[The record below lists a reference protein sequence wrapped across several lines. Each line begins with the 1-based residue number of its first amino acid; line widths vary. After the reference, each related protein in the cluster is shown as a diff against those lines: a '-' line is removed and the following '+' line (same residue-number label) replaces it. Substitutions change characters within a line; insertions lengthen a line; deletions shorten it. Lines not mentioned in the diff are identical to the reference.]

1 VEQKGEMFLSKDEE
15 RVLKGVDGEVLAR
28 AMKLLVTLGDLGGA
42 EKLVSIGRA
51 QVAGVSY
58 KTSGDATLELLE
70 SLAESVPSV
79 KAKVLATQNPA
90 GMDLARWKEMGVSP
104 SFAEKQLRIC
114 RAYDV
119 LGVKSCCT
127 CTPYLSGNCPL
138 PGEVVGFSESS
149 AVAYV
154 NSVLGAKTNR
164 HGGLD
169 ALSAALVGKVP
180 AMGFLLDENR
190 KGDLKVKVNFK
201 SRYESDYAALGY
213 YVGKRVKTEEVPV
226 YEGVKGISLSQLKL
240 MGAASA
246 ASGSV
251 ALYHVLGVTPEA
263 KRWQKIYK
271 EDKPSEALEVG
282 EREIKSV
289 YDELSSSEDV
299 DLVAI
304 GCPHCSIEEI
314 GEVASLLRGR
324 RVRGGTKFW
333 VFTSPQVYDA
343 AERKGYNKVIRLA
356 GADVFTHTCMVVM
369 PIEEMGIKDVAVNS
383 AKAAFYIPRTTKN
396 KCRVILTPL
405 KEMKAFFK

>member
-1 VEQKGEMFLSKDEE
+1 MFLSKDEE
-15 RVLKGVDGEVLAR
+15 RILNGAEGAVLAR

-70 SLAESVPSV
+70 SLAESVPYV

-90 GMDLARWKEMGVSP
+90 GMDLTRWKEMGISP
-104 SFAEKQLRIC
+104 SFAEKQIRIC
-114 RAYDV
+114 RAYEA

-127 CTPYLSGNCPL
+127 CTPYLSGNCPH

-180 AMGFLLDENR
+180 AMGFLLDANR
-190 KGDLKVKVNFK
+190 KGDIKVKISFK
-201 SRYESDYAALGY
+201 PRNEADYAALGY

-226 YEGVKGISLSQLKL
+226 YDGIKGSSLAQLKL

-263 KRWQKIYK
+263 RRWQRIYK
-271 EDKPSEALEVG
+271 EDKPSETLEVG

-289 YDELSSSEDV
+289 YDELSSSEDP

-314 GEVASLLRGR
+314 GEVASLLQGKRIR
-324 RVRGGTKFW
+324 AGTQFW

-343 AERKGYNKVIRLA
+343 AECKGYNKIIRLA
-356 GADVFTHTCMVVM
+356 GGDVFTHTCMVVM
-369 PIEEMGIKDVAVNS
+369 PIEEMGIKSVAVNS
-383 AKAAFYIPRTTKN
+383 AKAAFYIPRTTTN
-396 KCRVILTPL
+396 KCQVLLKPL
-405 KEMKAFFK
+405 KEMKAFLK

>member
-1 VEQKGEMFLSKDEE
+1 VEQKGELLLSKDEE
-15 RVLKGVDGEVLAR
+15 RVLNGAEGEMLAR
-28 AMKLLVTLGDLGGA
+28 AMKLIVTLGDLGGA

-70 SLAESVPSV
+70 SLVESAPCV

-90 GMDLARWKEMGVSP
+90 GMDLVRWKEMGISP

-114 RAYDV
+114 RAYEA

-127 CTPYLSGNCPL
+127 W
-138 PGEVVGFSESS
+138 
-149 AVAYV
+149 
-154 NSVLGAKTNR
+154 
-164 HGGLD
+164 
-169 ALSAALVGKVP
+169 VP

-201 SRYESDYAALGY
+201 PRHESDYAALGY

-226 YEGVKGISLSQLKL
+226 YDGVKVSSPSQLKL

-263 KRWQKIYK
+263 RRWQKIYK
-271 EDKPSEALEVG
+271 EDKPAETLEVG
-282 EREIKSV
+282 KREIQSV
-289 YDELSSSEDV
+289 YDELSSQDDM

-314 GEVASLLRGR
+314 GEIASLLQGR
-324 RVRGGTKFW
+324 RIRGGTRFW
-333 VFTSPQVYDA
+333 IFTSPQVYDA
-343 AERKGYNKVIRLA
+343 AERKGYNKVIRLT

-369 PIEEMGIKDVAVNS
+369 PIEEMGIKGVAVNS

-396 KCRVILTPL
+396 KCRILLTPL
-405 KEMKAFFK
+405 KEMKAFLQ

>member
-1 VEQKGEMFLSKDEE
+1 MFLSKDEE
-15 RVLKGVDGEVLAR
+15 RILNGAEGTVLAR

-70 SLAESVPSV
+70 SLAESVPCV

-90 GMDLARWKEMGVSP
+90 GMDLKRWKEMGISP
-104 SFAEKQLRIC
+104 NFAEKQLRIC
-114 RAYDV
+114 RAYEA
-119 LGVKSCCT
+119 LGVKSYCT

-154 NSVLGAKTNR
+154 NSVIGAKTNR

-190 KGDLKVKVNFK
+190 KGDLKVQVNFK
-201 SRYESDYAALGY
+201 PRNESDYAALGY
-213 YVGKRVKTEEVPV
+213 YVGKQVKTEEVPV
-226 YEGVKGISLSQLKL
+226 YEGIKGISPSQLKL

-251 ALYHVLGVTPEA
+251 ALFHVSGVTPEVR
-263 KRWQKIYK
+263 RWKTIYK
-271 EDKPSEALEVG
+271 EDKPAETLEVE

-289 YDELSSSEDV
+289 YNELSSPEDV

-314 GEVASLLRGR
+314 REVASLLQGRKVRRGPQ
-324 RVRGGTKFW
+324 FW
-333 VFTSPQVYDA
+333 IFTSPQVYDS
-343 AERKGYNKVIRLA
+343 AERKGYNKVIRMA

-369 PIEEMGIKDVAVNS
+369 PIEEMEVKGVAVNS
-383 AKAAFYIPRTTKN
+383 AKAAHYIPRTTKN
-396 KCRVILTPL
+396 KCRVLLTPL
-405 KEMKAFFK
+405 KEMKAFLK

>member
-1 VEQKGEMFLSKDEE
+1 MFLSKDDE
-15 RVLKGVDGEVLAR
+15 RILKGAEGVVLAR

-70 SLAESVPSV
+70 SLAASVPSV

-90 GMDLARWKEMGVSP
+90 GMDLMRWKEMGIAP

-114 RAYDV
+114 RAYEA
-119 LGVKSCCT
+119 LGVESCCT
-127 CTPYLSGNCPL
+127 CTPYLSGNCPRR
-138 PGEVVGFSESS
+138 GEVVGFSESS

-180 AMGFLLDENR
+180 AMGFLREENR
-190 KGDLKVKVNFK
+190 KGDLKVKVHFK
-201 SRYESDYAALGY
+201 PETESDYAALGY
-213 YVGKRVKTEEVPV
+213 YVGKQVKTEEVPV
-226 YEGVKGISLSQLKL
+226 YDGIHGIRPSQLKL

-251 ALYHVLGVTPEA
+251 ALFHVVGVTPEA
-263 KRWQKIYK
+263 RRWQTIYK
-271 EDKPSEALEVG
+271 EETPSETLEVG
-282 EREIKSV
+282 EKEIQSV
-289 YDELSSSEDV
+289 YDELSSPDNV

-314 GEVASLLRGR
+314 GDVAALLRGR
-324 RVRGGTKFW
+324 RVRGGTQFW
-333 VFTSPQVYDA
+333 VFASPQVYEA
-343 AERKGYNKVIRLA
+343 AEREGYNKVIRLA

-369 PIEEMGIKDVAVNS
+369 PIEEMGIESVAVNS
-383 AKAAFYIPRTTKN
+383 AKAAFYIPRTTQN
-396 KCRVILTPL
+396 KCRVRLTPL
-405 KEMKAFFK
+405 KEMKAYLQ

>member
-1 VEQKGEMFLSKDEE
+1 MFLSKDEE
-15 RVLKGVDGEVLAR
+15 RILNGAEGAVLAR

-70 SLAESVPSV
+70 SLAESVPCV

-90 GMDLARWKEMGVSP
+90 GMDLKRWKEMGISP

-114 RAYDV
+114 RAYE
-119 LGVKSCCT
+119 
-127 CTPYLSGNCPL
+127 TPYLSGNCPL

-154 NSVLGAKTNR
+154 NSVIGAKTNR

-190 KGDLKVKVNFK
+190 KGDLKVQVNFK
-201 SRYESDYAALGY
+201 PRNESDYAALGY
-213 YVGKRVKTEEVPV
+213 YVGKQVKTEEVPV
-226 YEGVKGISLSQLKL
+226 YEGIKGISPSQLKL

-251 ALYHVLGVTPEA
+251 ALFHVSGVTPEVR
-263 KRWQKIYK
+263 RWKTIYK
-271 EDKPSEALEVG
+271 EDKPAETLEVE

-289 YDELSSSEDV
+289 YNELSSPEDV

-314 GEVASLLRGR
+314 REVASLLQGRKVRRGPQ
-324 RVRGGTKFW
+324 FW
-333 VFTSPQVYDA
+333 IFTSPQVYDS
-343 AERKGYNKVIRLA
+343 AERKGYNKVIRMA

-369 PIEEMGIKDVAVNS
+369 PIEEMEVKGVAVNS
-383 AKAAFYIPRTTKN
+383 AKAAHYIPRTTKN
-396 KCRVILTPL
+396 KCRVLLTPL
-405 KEMKAFFK
+405 KEMKAFLK